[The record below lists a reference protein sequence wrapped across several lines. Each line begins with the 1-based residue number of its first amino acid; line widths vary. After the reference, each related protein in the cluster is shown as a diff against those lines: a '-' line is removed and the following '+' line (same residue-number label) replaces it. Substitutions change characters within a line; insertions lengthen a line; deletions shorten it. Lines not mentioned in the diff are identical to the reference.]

1 MDSEDRMI
9 TILVCSLILGIVMVA
24 LSAIL
29 VTNIRGSKKELAF
42 IENGYEQIIVAGSS
56 YPIWQKAD

>member
-1 MDSEDRMI
+1 MDSEEKMI
-9 TILVCSLILGIVMVA
+9 TTIVCSIVLGVVLIILSLIIA
-24 LSAIL
+24 L
-29 VTNIRGSKKELAF
+29 NIRGSKKELAF